1 MRAPDISLYVKRMKL
16 TSSCVVRL
24 ALGLVAAGLLALL
37 AGCAALA
44 PKHRILV
51 DAITSPGA
59 LKPSGQSYRLLLV
72 ERGGAG
78 TRYAMAKHLVEAC
91 VNSSL
96 STVGM
101 FEAPANAAPDVFI
114 TATYGVDGAAR
125 SDPHGREAFLQL
137 SGRSNPDKSLTVTKS
152 SPEIWDVRAGFMSG
166 TTNPV
171 ASMPM
176 LAATAVNYIA
186 TDTKVETRVEVAQNA
201 PNVQQIREAAI
212 KRIEAAGGNVPPAT
226 AGGAVPAAEAAA
238 PKK

>member
-1 MRAPDISLYVKRMKL
+1 MRALYIPPYVKRMKL
-16 TSSCVVRL
+16 TSCVLRL
-24 ALGLVAAGLLALL
+24 TLGLGLAGLVALSS
-37 AGCAALA
+37 GCAALA

-59 LKPSGQSYRLLLV
+59 AKPSGQSYRLLLV

-91 VNSSL
+91 VNASL
-96 STVGM
+96 GTVGM
-101 FEAPANAAPDVFI
+101 FEAPASAAPDVFI
-114 TATYGVDGAAR
+114 TATYGVEGAAR

-137 SGRSNPDKSLTVTKS
+137 SGRSNPDGSLTVTKS

-171 ASMPM
+171 GSMPM

-186 TDTKVETRVEVAQNA
+186 TDTRVETRVEVAQDA
-201 PNVQQIREAAI
+201 PNVKQIREAAI
-212 KRIEAAGGNVPPAT
+212 KRIEAAGGNVPAADSAT
-226 AGGAVPAAEAAA
+226 ATSAA
-238 PKK
+238 PAEVPKK

>member
-1 MRAPDISLYVKRMKL
+1 MKL
-16 TSSCVVRL
+16 TSSCVVR
-24 ALGLVAAGLLALL
+24 ATLGLGLAGLAV
-37 AGCAALA
+37 AIVGCATLS

-51 DAITSPGA
+51 DAIASPGA
-59 LKPSGQSYRLLLV
+59 AKPSGQSFRLTLV

-91 VNSSL
+91 VVSSL
-96 STVGM
+96 GTVGM
-101 FEAPANAAPDVFI
+101 FEAPPNSPPDLFI

-137 SGRSNPDKSLTVTKS
+137 SGRSNPEKSLTVTKA

-171 ASMPM
+171 GAMPM

-186 TDTKVETRVEVAQNA
+186 SDTKVETRIEVAQNA
-201 PNVQQIREAAI
+201 PNVQQIREAAV
-212 KRIEAAGGNVPPAT
+212 KRVEAAGGNVPPAAAAAVE
-226 AGGAVPAAEAAA
+226 AGA

>member
-1 MRAPDISLYVKRMKL
+1 MKL
-16 TSSCVVRL
+16 TSWVSRVT
-24 ALGLVAAGLLALL
+24 LGCMAASLLALL

-44 PKHRILV
+44 PKHRILI
-51 DAITSPGA
+51 DSITSAGA
-59 LKPSGQSYRLLLV
+59 AKPSGQSYRLLLV

-91 VNSSL
+91 VNSAL
-96 STVGM
+96 GTVGM

-137 SGRSNPDKSLTVTKS
+137 SGRANPDGALAVTKTA
-152 SPEIWDVRAGFMSG
+152 PEIWDVRAGFMSG

-171 ASMPM
+171 GAMPM

-212 KRIEAAGGNVPPAT
+212 KRIEAAGNVPAPGATT
-226 AGGAVPAAEAAA
+226 AGAPPAAAEA
-238 PKK
+238 PRK